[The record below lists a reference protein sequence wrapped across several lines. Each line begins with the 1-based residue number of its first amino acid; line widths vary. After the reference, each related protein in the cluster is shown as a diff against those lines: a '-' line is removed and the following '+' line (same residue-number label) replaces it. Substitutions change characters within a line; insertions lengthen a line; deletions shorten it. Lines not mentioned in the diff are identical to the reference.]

1 MASNAS
7 SLYDQMVM
15 KIGASFEAEETVDD
29 DDDDGPFGSAS
40 TSQVFIRIKCVV
52 SFPIQ
57 LPYIECSY
65 SLGKAPFKVPHS
77 FKS

>member
-29 DDDDGPFGSAS
+29 DDDDGTFGSAS
-40 TSQVFIRIKCVV
+40 TLQVSILSKMRGFCPNTIKLSVPTC
-52 SFPIQ
+52 F
-57 LPYIECSY
+57 ETA
-65 SLGKAPFKVPHS
+65 SLKC
-77 FKS
+77 KSTAHWW